1 MASIGKITTLLV
13 KFYCNNFQT
22 FNANIRF
29 NFLLNSNCET
39 CDCNFKASKTLK
51 CSLKGE
57 RGYVF
62 YEESP
67 HSCKSSLNIE
77 PVSVEDSGQYRCRV
91 DYDTSPTRNTRIKL
105 KLVGN
110 NNNPFL
116 FPQNMFHFQLVQQ
129 NL

>member
-1 MASIGKITTLLV
+1 M
-13 KFYCNNFQT
+13 
-22 FNANIRF
+22 
-29 NFLLNSNCET
+29 
-39 CDCNFKASKTLK
+39 
-51 CSLKGE
+51 
-57 RGYVF
+57 F

-67 HSCKSSLNIE
+67 HSCKSSLNID

-110 NNNPFL
+110 DNSPHLIIILVDLYNVY
-116 FPQNMFHFQLVQQ
+116 FQLVQP

>member
-1 MASIGKITTLLV
+1 M
-13 KFYCNNFQT
+13 
-22 FNANIRF
+22 
-29 NFLLNSNCET
+29 
-39 CDCNFKASKTLK
+39 
-51 CSLKGE
+51 
-57 RGYVF
+57 F

-110 NNNPFL
+110 DNNPFL
-116 FPQNMFHFQLVQQ
+116 FPQNMFYFQLVQP